1 MGISTATIE
10 RLKAAPISK
19 VVEALGRPLKR
30 VGREFV
36 TQCVWHEDT
45 NPSLTINDQKGFCFC
60 HVCRG
65 GGDAIKYVQEAKK
78 LSFPDAVEVTAGIL
92 NVPVERD
99 DENPEAAARRREER
113 KQALSKL
120 EKEQE
125 TYRFHLKHPKA
136 GRIRD
141 ILKERNVAPATCRE
155 FGLGYAPQGEFGGRI
170 TIPIYNHRGELVGFT
185 GRTTKDQPGKYK
197 NSADNPLFNKKMLVF
212 NEQRAVEA
220 AREAGCLVLVE
231 GHLDVVAMWQ
241 AGIKNVVA
249 MQGTG
254 APDTVVVQR
263 LARSVK
269 NFILCFDGDAGG
281 KKAVEQFLSVGG
293 SMALKGEISVNVASL
308 PLGQDPD
315 DVIQSGQDLYN
326 IIASA
331 PSWLDWTIDNWAAA
345 LDKEDTAM
353 VTEVEKRLRHLID
366 GLQSKALRA
375 HYIDKAA
382 RALTTSD
389 KEAEKLAKEWGN
401 KTFVSETS
409 DWRPRTPL
417 ETRVA
422 AEKRMMRIWVH
433 KPVHREFLA
442 PLLERVQHP
451 PLLWLVKRLN
461 ELQEHC
467 ISDLTPHSVMAIVA
481 AAEPHFLHQ
490 LRTIVRPNVI
500 IDDREGV
507 LNHLHGTLTKDLIQD
522 TEAL

>member
-19 VVEALGRPLKR
+19 VVEALGGKLKR

-65 GGDAIKYVQEAKK
+65 GGDAIKYAQEAKK
-78 LSFPDAVEVTAGIL
+78 LSFPDAVELTASIL
-92 NVPVERD
+92 GVNVERD
-99 DENPEAAARRREER
+99 DVDPEVAAKRKAER
-113 KQALSKL
+113 DAALGKL
-120 EKEQE
+120 QEEQE
-125 TYRFHLKHPKA
+125 SYRYHLRHQRA
-136 GRIRD
+136 GRIRQ
-141 ILKERNVAPATCRE
+141 ILKDRNILGPTSKE
-155 FGLGYAPQGEFGGRI
+155 FGLGYAPTGEFGGRI
-170 TIPIYNHRGELVGFT
+170 TIPIYDHRGALVGFT

-197 NSADNPLFNKKMLVF
+197 NSADSFIFQKKQLVF

-220 AREAGCLVLVE
+220 AREAGCIVVVE

-254 APDTVVVQR
+254 APDPLVLAR
-263 LARSVK
+263 LARSAK
-269 NFILCFDGDAGG
+269 NFILCFDGDTGG
-281 KKAVEQFLSVGG
+281 KKAAEQFISVGG
-293 SMALKGEISVNVASL
+293 HMALKGEITINVCSL
-308 PLGQDPD
+308 PEGMDPD
-315 DVIQSGQDLYN
+315 EVIQSGQDLYN
-326 IIASA
+326 MIASA

-345 LDKEDTAM
+345 LDKDDTAM
-353 VTEVEKRLRHLID
+353 LTEVEKKLRQLID
-366 GLQSKALRA
+366 GMQSKALRA

-382 RALTTSD
+382 RALTKNE

-401 KTFVSETS
+401 KTFIREAV
-409 DWRPRTPL
+409 DWRPRTPQ
-417 ETRVA
+417 EARVA
-422 AEKRMMRIWVH
+422 AEKRMLRIWVH
-433 KPVHREFLA
+433 RPQHREFLA
-442 PLLERVQHP
+442 PLMERVTHP
-451 PLLWLVKRLN
+451 PLMWLAKRLA

-467 ISDLTPHSVMAIVA
+467 AADLTPHSVMAVVA

-500 IDDREGV
+500 IDDRHGV
-507 LNHLHGTLTKDLIQD
+507 LQHLHGTLTKDLTQD
-522 TEAL
+522 SSQ

>member
-10 RLKAAPISK
+10 RLKGAPISK
-19 VVEALGRPLKR
+19 VVEALGGKLKR

-65 GGDAIKYVQEAKK
+65 GGDAIKYAQEAKK
-78 LSFPDAVEVTAGIL
+78 LSFPDAVDLTASILGI
-92 NVPVERD
+92 NVERD
-99 DENPEAAARRREER
+99 DVDPEVAAKRKAEREA
-113 KQALSKL
+113 ALSKL
-120 EKEQE
+120 QEEQE
-125 TYRFHLKHPKA
+125 HYRYHLRHERA
-136 GRIRD
+136 GRIRQ
-141 ILKERNVAPATCRE
+141 ILKDRNILGPTSKE

-170 TIPIYNHRGELVGFT
+170 TIPIYNHLGQLVGFT
-185 GRTTKDQPGKYK
+185 GRATKDQPGKYK
-197 NSADNPLFNKKMLVF
+197 NSADSFVFQKKQLVF

-220 AREAGCLVLVE
+220 AREAGCIVVVE

-249 MQGTG
+249 MQGTS
-254 APDTVVVQR
+254 APDPLVLAR
-263 LARSVK
+263 LARGAK

-281 KKAVEQFLSVGG
+281 KKAAEQFISVGG
-293 SMALKGEISVNVASL
+293 QMALKGEITINVCSL
-308 PLGQDPD
+308 PEGMDPD

-326 IIASA
+326 MIASA

-345 LDKEDTAM
+345 LDKNDTAM
-353 VTEVEKRLRHLID
+353 LTEVEKKLRQLID
-366 GLQSKALRA
+366 GMQSKALRA

-382 RALTTSD
+382 RALTKNE

-401 KTFVSETS
+401 KTFIRETV
-409 DWRPRTPL
+409 DWRPRTPQ
-417 ETRVA
+417 EARVA
-422 AEKRMMRIWVH
+422 AEKRMLRIWVH
-433 KPVHREFLA
+433 RPQHREFLA
-442 PLLERVQHP
+442 PLMERVTHP
-451 PLLWLVKRLN
+451 PLMWLAKRLA

-467 ISDLTPHSVMAIVA
+467 AADLTPHSVMAVVA

-500 IDDREGV
+500 IDDRHGV
-507 LNHLHGTLTKDLIQD
+507 LQHLHGTLTKDLTQD
-522 TEAL
+522 SSQ